1 MTEPNDDDAPT
12 PVAPIATL
20 ALALTVEEW
29 HQLGLQTGNPDT
41 EPTNDLEK
49 LVDRAT
55 ALLFIRCV
63 AVVAPLGTYPDLS
76 TSNICRTTL
85 MKQTKWPKALT
96 ALFYSQ
102 LREFVKRIIAGY
114 KDVPY
119 HNREHGFHVL
129 LSVNKMI
136 DMMVSQQTGQKS
148 PVTFGLRH
156 DPVALLALLYA
167 ALIHDVEHQ
176 GIPNRQLAQEDDRL
190 AVLYND
196 QSIAENW
203 SIYVA
208 FSELLQDEFQLVRTV
223 IFPEKD
229 EYFRFRKIVV
239 NLVLTTDIASPERS
253 QLVKSKWKEAFGD
266 PIETIERKMKAQ
278 ARRMSLTGQNVAFR
292 RHNRRGT
299 GDTGTSE
306 VSFEQPDDQDS
317 PTITPEGSENGDV
330 EETKMEL
337 PSNWLDHRRRSITHR
352 IERRRSSMASRNS
365 TSSKYRQRLGIL
377 RTVDLSGETLETYT
391 RTGSLAHSAASD
403 PTTYGVDLESDE
415 SDDLK
420 ATVVMETIMLAADVA
435 HNLQGWDHMVKF
447 SNRLYMEL
455 RTAYVKKRGTDPE
468 TRWFENQIGFLESYL
483 LPLAHRLDDTGV
495 FGERNGEQFAANVI
509 ANRDKWLI
517 EGLMIAQKIVQEGAE
532 KLPLPD
538 N

>member
-1 MTEPNDDDAPT
+1 MPEQTDDSAPVT
-12 PVAPIATL
+12 SVATL

-29 HQLGLQTGNPDT
+29 DQLGLQTGNPDT
-41 EPTNDLEK
+41 EPTNDLET

-55 ALLFIRCV
+55 ALMFIRCV

-85 MKQTKWPKALT
+85 MKQTTKWPKQIMTLQV
-96 ALFYSQ
+96 YNQ

-136 DMMVSQQTGQKS
+136 DMMVSQQTGQKA

-156 DPVALLALLYA
+156 DPVALLALLFA

-208 FSELLQDEFQLVRTV
+208 FSEWLQDEFNAVRKV

-239 NLVLTTDIASPERS
+239 NLVLTTDIASP
-253 QLVKSKWKEAFGD
+253 G
-266 PIETIERKMKAQ
+266 
-278 ARRMSLTGQNVAFR
+278 
-292 RHNRRGT
+292 
-299 GDTGTSE
+299 
-306 VSFEQPDDQDS
+306 
-317 PTITPEGSENGDV
+317 
-330 EETKMEL
+330 
-337 PSNWLDHRRRSITHR
+337 
-352 IERRRSSMASRNS
+352 
-365 TSSKYRQRLGIL
+365 
-377 RTVDLSGETLETYT
+377 
-391 RTGSLAHSAASD
+391 
-403 PTTYGVDLESDE
+403 
-415 SDDLK
+415 
-420 ATVVMETIMLAADVA
+420 
-435 HNLQGWDHMVKF
+435 KF
-447 SNRLYMEL
+447 
-455 RTAYVKKRGTDPE
+455 
-468 TRWFENQIGFLESYL
+468 
-483 LPLAHRLDDTGV
+483 
-495 FGERNGEQFAANVI
+495 
-509 ANRDKWLI
+509 
-517 EGLMIAQKIVQEGAE
+517 
-532 KLPLPD
+532 
-538 N
+538 

>member
-1 MTEPNDDDAPT
+1 MTEPNDDAPT

-96 ALFYSQ
+96 ANFYSQ
-102 LREFVKRIIAGY
+102 LREFVKRMIAGY

-208 FSELLQDEFQLVRTV
+208 FSELLQDEFQSVRNV

-239 NLVLTTDIASPERS
+239 NLVLTTDIASPG
-253 QLVKSKWKEAFGD
+253 K
-266 PIETIERKMKAQ
+266 
-278 ARRMSLTGQNVAFR
+278 
-292 RHNRRGT
+292 
-299 GDTGTSE
+299 
-306 VSFEQPDDQDS
+306 
-317 PTITPEGSENGDV
+317 
-330 EETKMEL
+330 
-337 PSNWLDHRRRSITHR
+337 
-352 IERRRSSMASRNS
+352 
-365 TSSKYRQRLGIL
+365 
-377 RTVDLSGETLETYT
+377 
-391 RTGSLAHSAASD
+391 
-403 PTTYGVDLESDE
+403 
-415 SDDLK
+415 
-420 ATVVMETIMLAADVA
+420 
-435 HNLQGWDHMVKF
+435 
-447 SNRLYMEL
+447 
-455 RTAYVKKRGTDPE
+455 
-468 TRWFENQIGFLESYL
+468 
-483 LPLAHRLDDTGV
+483 
-495 FGERNGEQFAANVI
+495 
-509 ANRDKWLI
+509 
-517 EGLMIAQKIVQEGAE
+517 
-532 KLPLPD
+532 
-538 N
+538 